1 MKTYIAHSQRLDN
14 GETQEQTVAEHCRNT
29 ANFAEECLKSAG
41 LSQAGYLAGLMHDAG
56 KCKEAIQLYIKEG
69 GKRGSVNHTF
79 AGCRM
84 ILEHFHGEFSE
95 SFQNVSAELL
105 AYAVGAHHGLFDC
118 VDLQRNS
125 GFLHRT
131 QKEKIQY
138 QESCTNFLAYCAG
151 WEEIETRFEK
161 ANVEFSSLF
170 EKLMTVSQKNK
181 DETGEEFS
189 FYIGLIAR
197 LLSSAVIEGD
207 RRDTV
212 SFMNRMVAPPEPSD
226 WKKFWEKHLR
236 QVEDKLATFPKSTP
250 LQLARAEVS
259 QKCRYFAEKR
269 EGVYRLNVPTGG
281 GKTLSS
287 LRYALAHAAK
297 WGKKRIIFVTPL
309 LAILEQNAKVI
320 RDYIDD
326 DRIVLEHHSNVI
338 PTVDVDESLD
348 LRELA
353 VESWH
358 VPVILTTMV
367 QLLNTFFQG
376 KTTSVRRFQS
386 LCDAVVVI
394 DEVQTIPNHMLT
406 LFNLTVN
413 FLSEVCHTTFLL
425 CSATQP
431 CFEQANHPL
440 AVPPVDVIP
449 FDRNLWAPFCRTS
462 ITDAGRKR
470 LEEIPELV
478 LKVLSDCDRLLV
490 ICNKKSEAEF
500 LYQILSETVPNCFHL
515 SASMCVAHRRKT
527 LEKIYQVLEE
537 HTGKTICIATQVIEA
552 GVDISFERVIR
563 FSAGMDSIV
572 QAAGRCNR
580 NGEAKE
586 PVPVYIVQCLD
597 ENLGKLQEI
606 QRAKTVTTA
615 LLEEF
620 QKKPESFQND
630 LSSDES
636 IRWYYRKLYSNMEEK
651 FQDYIISKSK
661 DTLFSMLGSNTR
673 YYTSD
678 CDFYGKYTLAQAFQT
693 AGSLFHVFDE
703 NTVDVVVP
711 YGEGKELIS
720 ELVAQASISVPW
732 LKDWSQR
739 ARPYTIALYEY
750 QKHLFDHVLYSVND
764 IWILLPEAYDPQIG
778 LSLKEKPE
786 FLEV

>member
-1 MKTYIAHSQRLDN
+1 MFGISW
-14 GETQEQTVAEHCRNT
+14 
-29 ANFAEECLKSAG
+29 
-41 LSQAGYLAGLMHDAG
+41 LSHAGYLAGLLHDVG
-56 KCKEAIQLYIKEG
+56 KYKEEFQVYIKEG

-95 SFQNVSAELL
+95 PFQNVSAELL
-105 AYAVGAHHGLFDC
+105 AYAVAAHHGFFDC
-118 VDLQRNS
+118 VDLDRNS
-125 GFLHRT
+125 GLLYRT
-131 QKEKIQY
+131 KKEKIHY
-138 QESCTNFLAYCAG
+138 EESCTNFLTYCAG
-151 WEEIETRFEK
+151 WEEIEKHFEK
-161 ANVEFSSLF
+161 ANQEFCSLF
-170 EKLMTVSQKNK
+170 EKLIAVSQKNK

-207 RRDTV
+207 RRDTAA
-212 SFMNRMVAPPEPSD
+212 FMNRITLLSEPGD
-226 WKKFWEKHLR
+226 WKVFWEKYLHR
-236 QVEDKLATFPKSTP
+236 VENKLAAFPQNTP
-250 LQLARAEVS
+250 LQLARAEIS
-259 QKCRYFAEKR
+259 QKCRCFAEKR

-297 WGKKRIIFVTPL
+297 WEKKRIIFVTPL

-320 RDYIDD
+320 RDYIGDD
-326 DRIVLEHHSNVI
+326 TIVLEHHSNI
-338 PTVDVDESLD
+338 IQTVDIDESLD

-353 VESWH
+353 VDSWH
-358 VPVILTTMV
+358 ASIILTTMV
-367 QLLNTFFQG
+367 QLLNTLFLG
-376 KTTSVRRFQS
+376 KTTCVRRFQG

-406 LFNLTVN
+406 LFNLAVN
-413 FLSEVCHTTFLL
+413 FLSQVCHTTFLL

-431 CFEQANHPL
+431 CFEQAHHPL
-440 AVPPVDVIP
+440 LDPPADVVP
-449 FDRNLWAPFCRTS
+449 FDKKLWAPFCRTS
-462 ITDAGRKR
+462 IIDGGRKR

-478 LKVLSDCDRLLV
+478 LEVLSDCDNVLV

-500 LYQILSETVPNCFHL
+500 LYQTLSETVPNCFHL
-515 SASMCVAHRRKT
+515 SASMCMAHRRKT
-527 LEKIYQVLEE
+527 LIKIYEALEVHTEKIV
-537 HTGKTICIATQVIEA
+537 CVATQVIEA
-552 GVDISFERVIR
+552 GVDISFQRVIR

-580 NGEAKE
+580 NRETNT

-597 ENLGKLQEI
+597 ENLAKLQEI
-606 QRAKTVTTA
+606 QWAKNVTAA

-620 QKKPESFQND
+620 QKRPQNFQND

-636 IRWYYRKLYSNMEEK
+636 IEWYYRKLYSNMEEK
-651 FQDYIISKSK
+651 FQDYIIPKTK
-661 DTLFSMLGSNTR
+661 DTLFSLLGSNTR

-678 CDFYGKYTLAQAFQT
+678 CDFYGKYTLTQSFQT
-693 AGSLFHVFDE
+693 AGRLFHVFDE

-711 YGEGKELIS
+711 YGEGKALIS
-720 ELVAQASISVPW
+720 ELAAQSSVSILW
-732 LKDWSQR
+732 LKDWNQR

-750 QKHLFDHVLYSVND
+750 QKQLFDPFLYSVNGV
-764 IWILLPEAYDPQIG
+764 WVLLPEAYDPQTG
-778 LSLKEKPE
+778 LSLKENTE